1 MSHGF
6 STALRNARLSA
17 IVTDAGASAIL
28 RIYDGTR
35 PATGGAATNIL
46 SEHTCAATL
55 GTVAAGV
62 LTFNAI
68 GSDTSANNT
77 GTATWARLVKSD
89 GTTHVADMSAG
100 ADVVTTV
107 TGTASQDTITVG
119 SATGVLIGMSAAG
132 TGIAANARVVDIQG
146 TTVHLNIENTGAVSG
161 NVTFTHDVRVTPAA
175 ITAGQTVNVTS
186 GSWTEGNA

>member
-1 MSHGF
+1 MAHGM
-6 STALRNARLSA
+6 STALRNARLNA
-17 IVTDAGASAIL
+17 IVTEAGASAIL
-28 RIYDGTR
+28 RILDGTR

-77 GTATWARLVKSD
+77 GTATWARLLKSD
-89 GTTHVADMSAG
+89 GTTIVDDMSAG
-100 ADVVTTV
+100 ADVVTTA
-107 TGTASQDTITVG
+107 TGSASQDTITVG
-119 SATGVLIGMSAAG
+119 SASGILIGMSVSG

-146 TTVHLNIENTGAVSG
+146 TTVHLSIENTGAVSG
-161 NVTFTHDVRVTPAA
+161 NGTFSHDVRVTPAA
-175 ITAGQTVNVTS
+175 ITTGQTVNVTS

>member
-1 MSHGF
+1 MALGY
-6 STALRNARLSA
+6 STALRNARATA

-68 GSDTSANNT
+68 GSDTSANNS

-89 GTTHVADMSAG
+89 GTTVVMDMSAG
-100 ADVVTTV
+100 ADVVTTA
-107 TGTASQDTITVG
+107 TGSAATDIVTVG
-119 SATGVLIGMSAAG
+119 SATGIVVGQYVSG
-132 TGIAANARVVDIQG
+132 TGIATGARVVDIQG
-146 TTVHLNIENTGAVSG
+146 TAIHVSIENTGAVSG
-161 NVTFTHDVRVTPAA
+161 NGTFFSDVRINPAA
-175 ITAGQTVNVTS
+175 VTAGQTVNITS
-186 GSWTEGNA
+186 GSLTEGNI